1 MIQRHHIDRFKELID
16 SDLYATKGAAASVV
30 ISEFPEL
37 DALVGTYYK
46 DLRSIRIIFNRKLQE
61 FYPGHAIE
69 YRGQYLKDNI
79 PFDATGAEGVEQMEW
94 DALTEQLDATNR
106 KSKPLDGW
114 TVEEKLDAADLE
126 IQAEGIKV
134 ADQLQRVRDFNRI
147 ANKSWRQQTRE
158 FNAATALNE
167 AIESSISKLPECI
180 VDYPTRSGQY
190 NPDAPVMV
198 VQWSDHHANE
208 VINMGEVNKFDFMI
222 YSRRLQKYVE
232 FLKLQAEAFGAERV
246 VIAFG
251 GDLINSDRLVD
262 EKLTEAA
269 NRADALVITAE
280 ILFEAIMDIRADYF
294 VDIVGVVGNEG
305 RVGEKQSFAKK
316 AAKYNYDR
324 AVLKVVE
331 GMVNKVTPG
340 DRGMRFFMG
349 DQGINERTFTIHNR
363 TFLLIHGNQGGVA
376 GGAQKTVQAA
386 IGKYAM
392 AKDLHIDHV
401 LAGHFHTSSAG
412 DFFSRN
418 SSMAGT
424 NDYSDSLQFASRAA
438 QNLHVVTRTDMFSM
452 VVDCQD
458 YRAHD
463 GYPIEDL
470 LVNFGVET
478 ADGKRLQSRVDDSH
492 VDIC

>member
-1 MIQRHHIDRFKELID
+1 MILRHHIDRYKELID
-16 SDLYATKGAAASVV
+16 SDLYATKGAAASAV
-30 ISEFPEL
+30 IHECPEL
-37 DALVGTYYK
+37 VALVGTHYK
-46 DLRSIRIIFNRKLQE
+46 SLASIREIFNRKLQE
-61 FYPGHAIE
+61 FYPGHAIS
-69 YRGQYLKDNI
+69 YRGPYSKGGEEEV
-79 PFDATGAEGVEQMEW
+79 PFD
-94 DALTEQLDATNR
+94 DTEQLHWAEAFAETPG
-106 KSKPLDGW
+106 PLHGW

-134 ADQLQRVRDFNRI
+134 ADQLQRVRDFNRV

-167 AIESSISKLPECI
+167 AIETSIARLPECI
-180 VDYPTRSGQY
+180 VDYPTRSGTY
-190 NPDAPVMV
+190 NSDAPVMV

-208 VINMGEVNKFDFMI
+208 VINMGEVNKFDFSI

-294 VDIVGVVGNEG
+294 VDVLGVVGNEG

-331 GMVNKVTPG
+331 GMINKVTPS

-349 DQGINERTFTIHNR
+349 DQGINERTFTVHNT
-363 TFLLIHGNQGGVA
+363 TFLMLHGNQGGVA
-376 GGAQKTVQAA
+376 GGAQKTVQAV

-392 AKDLHIDHV
+392 SKDMRIDQVLTGHIHS
-401 LAGHFHTSSAG
+401 ANAG
-412 DFFSRN
+412 DFFNRN

-424 NDYSDSLQFASRAA
+424 NDYSESLQFASKAS
-438 QNLHVVTRTDMFSM
+438 QNLHVVTRQDVFSM
-452 VVDCQD
+452 VVDLQD
-458 YRAHD
+458 YRQQD
-463 GYPIEDL
+463 GYPIEHL
-470 LVNFGVET
+470 LESFGVET
-478 ADGKRLQSRVDDSH
+478 ADGKRKQSYQDDSH